1 MAVYTS
7 LNKDEI
13 INFLSEFDVGV
24 LKDFQGITAGVENTN
39 YFIHTD
45 KNTFVLTIFEKRVDV
60 KDLPYFISLMNH
72 INNKGINCPYVIPN
86 KNGENINEIVGK
98 KAILISFLE
107 GEDISDNIDKNHTN
121 DVGSVLSS
129 MHNATADFPL
139 HRDNSL
145 GLKGVIDVFENIRDK
160 LSDEYFEVINNEIN
174 YQKQNKIT
182 GLPVGA
188 THLDLFSDNV
198 FFDLSTNKLSGV
210 IDFYFSADDY
220 YVYDL
225 AITIN
230 AWCFKDFDNL
240 DMSLAKSMIA
250 GYEKNR
256 ILSNEEKLA
265 LPLLLRFACLRFLLT
280 RSYDKIHT
288 PKNANVVVK
297 NPDEYLQK
305 LKYCQTITNEDLF

>member
-1 MAVYTS
+1 MAVYTN

-13 INFLSEFDVGV
+13 IDFISKFDVGI
-24 LKDFQGITAGVENTN
+24 LKDFKGITAGVENTN

-45 KNTFVLTIFEKRVDV
+45 KNTFVLTIFEKRVNK

-72 INNKGINCPYVIPN
+72 MSNKGINCSSVIPN
-86 KNGENINEIVGK
+86 KNGEIINEIVDK
-98 KAILISFLE
+98 KAILISFLD
-107 GEDISDNIDKNHTN
+107 GKDISDNIEKNHTN
-121 DVGSVLSS
+121 EVGFVLSS
-129 MHNATADFPL
+129 MHNATLDFSL
-139 HRDNSL
+139 HRNNSL
-145 GLKGVIDVFENIRDK
+145 GLQGMIDVFKKIKDELNN
-160 LSDEYFEVINNEIN
+160 EYFELINNEIN
-174 YQKQNKIT
+174 YQKQNQIT
-182 GLPVGA
+182 ELPIGA
-188 THLDLFSDNV
+188 SHLDLFADNV
-198 FFDLSTNKLSGV
+198 FFDLSTNKVSGV

-240 DMSLAKSMIA
+240 DLSLAKSMIA

-256 ILSNEEKLA
+256 ILSNDEKLA
-265 LPLLLRFACLRFLLT
+265 LPVLLRLACLRFLLT

-305 LKYCQTITNEDLF
+305 LKYCQTITTKDLF